1 MSKNRQYLPL
11 DFRISDWASLEPYYK
26 ALLDFNIQTT
36 ADFEQFLK
44 QLSELESMVSED
56 LAWRY
61 IKMTCDTSNPELEQ
75 AYVDFVNLI
84 QPNIAPYEDLLNKKI
99 NQCPFLKDLNQS
111 ADYRIYF
118 RAIQNAISLYREENV
133 PLQAE
138 LQTLSQKYGSI
149 TGAMSVVFNGETLTL
164 QQAANFLK
172 STDRTIRQSAYE
184 TIQACRYEKRED
196 LNQLFD
202 QLIALRHKVALNAGF
217 DNFRD
222 YMHQAMG
229 RFDYSIEDCFSFH
242 NAIEKVVVPLCKQL
256 ETERLKTLGYEVLK
270 PYDLSVDAQQREPL
284 KPFTTGK
291 ELLEKTIQCFDQL
304 DHGFAENLTLM
315 GQKGFLD
322 LESRLGKAPGGYN
335 YPLAESGIP
344 FIFMNAAGSLR
355 DVETMVH
362 EGGHAMHSFLSEHLS
377 LNAFKNAPMEVAE
390 VASMS
395 MELMSMQAW
404 DAFFDDAN
412 DLKRAKIEQ
421 LEGVIATLPW
431 IATIDAYQHWLYT
444 HPKHNQQE
452 RTEAWLSIT
461 KRFDT
466 GVCDYSGYEHYLA
479 NAWQKQL
486 HLYEVPFYYIEYGF
500 AQLGAIAV
508 WRNVLADKA
517 KGIQAYKDMLA
528 LGYTKTIPELYEAA
542 NMKFDFS
549 EAYVGELFGFVWKEL
564 QALKA

>member
-1 MSKNRQYLPL
+1 
-11 DFRISDWASLEPYYK
+11 
-26 ALLDFNIQTT
+26 
-36 ADFEQFLK
+36 
-44 QLSELESMVSED
+44 
-56 LAWRY
+56 
-61 IKMTCDTSNPELEQ
+61 
-75 AYVDFVNLI
+75 
-84 QPNIAPYEDLLNKKI
+84 
-99 NQCPFLKDLNQS
+99 
-111 ADYRIYF
+111 
-118 RAIQNAISLYREENV
+118 
-133 PLQAE
+133 
-138 LQTLSQKYGSI
+138 
-149 TGAMSVVFNGETLTL
+149 
-164 QQAANFLK
+164 
-172 STDRTIRQSAYE
+172 
-184 TIQACRYEKRED
+184 
-196 LNQLFD
+196 
-202 QLIALRHKVALNAGF
+202 
-217 DNFRD
+217 
-222 YMHQAMG
+222 
-229 RFDYSIEDCFSFH
+229 
-242 NAIEKVVVPLCKQL
+242 
-256 ETERLKTLGYEVLK
+256 
-270 PYDLSVDAQQREPL
+270 
-284 KPFTTGK
+284 
-291 ELLEKTIQCFDQL
+291 
-304 DHGFAENLTLM
+304 
-315 GQKGFLD
+315 
-322 LESRLGKAPGGYN
+322 
-335 YPLAESGIP
+335 
-344 FIFMNAAGSLR
+344 
-355 DVETMVH
+355 
-362 EGGHAMHSFLSEHLS
+362 
-377 LNAFKNAPMEVAE
+377 MEVAE